1 MLDRFEH
8 GDRHLDVQG
17 TVPIDVQNELDAA
30 GAAFQT
36 KDEAKETFLEARH
49 FWNKRT
55 PDDLKRSIEYFHRAI
70 ERDPDYPFAWTGLAD
85 VHTMIGI
92 FGLQAPSDVFSPAK
106 AAAERA
112 LSPTTRSLRAIR
124 SSRRSTMQT
133 RTRFREL
140 SMNDVQVECPVER
153 V

>member
-1 MLDRFEH
+1 
-8 GDRHLDVQG
+8 
-17 TVPIDVQNELDAA
+17 
-30 GAAFQT
+30 
-36 KDEAKETFLEARH
+36 
-49 FWNKRT
+49 
-55 PDDLKRSIEYFHRAI
+55 
-70 ERDPDYPFAWTGLAD
+70 
-85 VHTMIGI
+85 MIGI

-124 SSRRSTMQT
+124 SSRSSTMQT
-133 RTRFREL
+133 RTLFREL